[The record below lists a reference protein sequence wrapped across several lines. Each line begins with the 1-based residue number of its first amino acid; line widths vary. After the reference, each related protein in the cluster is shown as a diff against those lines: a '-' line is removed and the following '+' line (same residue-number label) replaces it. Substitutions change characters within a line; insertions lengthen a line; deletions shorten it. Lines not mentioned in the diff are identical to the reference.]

1 MSDFIIKED
10 GKLYELLKSK
20 NLLDE
25 DKIKEKIENCLDFE
39 DFIFDVDDTARLCLK
54 PEIYKSKIENMEGEE
69 LQTEAIKALNLTK
82 ETINN
87 VIDFIEDR
95 FGKLFEISEGDYI
108 LIDDF
113 PKMTALKYVGEILPM
128 VMEKYLKDSENKI
141 SNEQTKKFVYNMC
154 SLALGK
160 DKPENLS
167 DELISKLYVFFYNRL
182 RGALTHEEVE
192 LLYLMYGQDRTI
204 ETLKEEL
211 QRIESLSLRRL
222 RHPKTITMLKGVMER
237 YN

>member
-1 MSDFIIKED
+1 MSVFDIAT
-10 GKLYELLKSK
+10 
-20 NLLDE
+20 
-25 DKIKEKIENCLDFE
+25 E

-54 PEIYKSKIENMEGEE
+54 PEIYKAKIENMEGEE
-69 LQTEAIKALNLTK
+69 LQTEAIKALNLTQ

-95 FGKLFEISEGDYI
+95 FSKLFEISEGDYI

-154 SLALGK
+154 SLTLGK

-167 DELISKLYVFFYNRL
+167 DELISKLDVFFYNRL
-182 RGALTHEEVE
+182 RGAFTREEVE
-192 LLYLMYGQDRTI
+192 LLYLMYGQDKNVQ
-204 ETLKEEL
+204 TLKEDL
-211 QRIESLSLRRL
+211 QRIDALSLRRV
-222 RHPKTITMLKGVMER
+222 RQPQTITMLRGVIER
-237 YN
+237 YNKI